1 MAFGLAKDPG
11 RLASGVV
18 LIICGIGQLTH
29 AFTFNLP
36 LTLVVAGGLF
46 IMEALR
52 W

>member
-1 MAFGLAKDPG
+1 MGISRDPG

-29 AFTFNLP
+29 AFQFSLP
-36 LTLVVAGGLF
+36 LTLVVAGALF
-46 IMEALR
+46 IMEGLR